1 MQTQN
6 LIIALFQNTKTA
18 LQSIKDLKPKTD
30 DKIFLDLLDAQE
42 KRYLDINDEIK
53 SLAKKHDVDIQDNTW
68 FEKAR
73 LWTSIQFSTLKDN
86 STRHLAEMML
96 LGTVM
101 GTLQLYKNRSDY
113 KDNDQTAINLML
125 KLEETEEEN
134 FKELKKYLRETHD

>member
-101 GTLQLYKNRSDY
+101 GTLELYKNRVDY
-113 KDNDQTAINLML
+113 KEDEEDVLRVL
-125 KLEETEEEN
+125 DKLEQLEEDH
-134 FKELKKYLRETHD
+134 FKELKKYLKG